1 MGQRDFSDEAH
12 DPGAD
17 PARIL
22 PEDARPVRAQPG
34 SYRPY
39 EGYEAEVG
47 HGPPA
52 PADPDDSMP
61 QQARKGPSAGLV
73 MVVTFGLVALA
84 CALLAVATVREG
96 MNGLGRLTG
105 LIPSMPSLGLVTT
118 PTVTIDTSRPAVIDR
133 VRALGRLETVEYHL
147 EKVVSGKS
155 SGPLPDFLTG
165 DRILLVAYGEV
176 TAGVDLSAL
185 TPEDITVVSDTV
197 TIRLPA
203 PQVLH
208 HSLDNSRTY
217 VYDRQTGLFS
227 KPDPDLETQVRQA
240 AEQQIMQAALED
252 GILDKARAN
261 AGEVLRTLITGLGYR
276 EVRFENR
283 P

>member
-1 MGQRDFSDEAH
+1 
-12 DPGAD
+12 
-17 PARIL
+17 
-22 PEDARPVRAQPG
+22 
-34 SYRPY
+34 
-39 EGYEAEVG
+39 
-47 HGPPA
+47 
-52 PADPDDSMP
+52 
-61 QQARKGPSAGLV
+61 
-73 MVVTFGLVALA
+73 MVVTFGLVTLA
-84 CALLAVATVREG
+84 CALLAFATVREG

-105 LIPSMPSLGLVTT
+105 LIPSMPSLGVVTT

-208 HSLDNSRTY
+208 RSLDNSRTY

-261 AGEVLRTLITGLGYR
+261 AEEVLRTLITGLGYR